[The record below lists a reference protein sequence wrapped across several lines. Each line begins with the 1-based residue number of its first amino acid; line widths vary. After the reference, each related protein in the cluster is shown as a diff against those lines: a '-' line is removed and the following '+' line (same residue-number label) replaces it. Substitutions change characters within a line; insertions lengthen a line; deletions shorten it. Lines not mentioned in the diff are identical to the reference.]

1 MPSQKWAK
9 GIPWLISRCGTGP
22 ELSLR
27 ESAPWD
33 RKLLV
38 RVLLTSAEG
47 LIGSGGLEE
56 GLDAGEASK
65 ENHQDPVVDRVW
77 GGSHH
82 D

>member
-1 MPSQKWAK
+1 MPSQKWPK

-22 ELSLR
+22 EVLR

-56 GLDAGEASK
+56 GLDAGETSK